1 GLMELNRS
9 KEELRSIK
17 SLIEKGEEGLLE
29 IEKKINSLGEDLS
42 PEMKAVFES
51 IQERVEDGLDE
62 LPVDKEA
69 IRQDINNGI
78 KTIDEKTKELNSHKS
93 QLKEQKSELLSK
105 ESEISK
111 GKNLLTSEMSKARFE
126 LMDGEKKLDE
136 KMGEFEEAKEEAF
149 KKASLDGALTRDM
162 ISNILKAQNFS
173 MPMGYINEG
182 GSDYLVKIGDEIQ
195 DEKEMENLL
204 LFDTGEEAIGK
215 IYLSDVADVSL
226 TDNAD
231 ETYAKVNGNN
241 AVILNFQKQSN
252 FSTSEVS
259 KSINE

>member
-1 GLMELNRS
+1 NKDILKKMDSELSKAEDELLNAKGQIENGKSKMDTEEKSQMNQLIQDEEAITEGKEEMAEAENGINAGLMELNRS
-9 KEELRSIK
+9 REELISIK

-29 IEKKINSLGEDLS
+29 IERKINFLGEDLS

-78 KTIDEKTKELNSHKS
+78 RTIDEKTKELNSHKS

-149 KKASLDGALTRDM
+149 KKASLDG
-162 ISNILKAQNFS
+162 
-173 MPMGYINEG
+173 
-182 GSDYLVKIGDEIQ
+182 
-195 DEKEMENLL
+195 
-204 LFDTGEEAIGK
+204 
-215 IYLSDVADVSL
+215 
-226 TDNAD
+226 
-231 ETYAKVNGNN
+231 
-241 AVILNFQKQSN
+241 
-252 FSTSEVS
+252 
-259 KSINE
+259 